1 MQIIKYPH
9 PTLRYKSKPLRRID
23 AELRS
28 MVAQMFDLMYE
39 HKGIGLAANQ
49 VDLPYRLIVVNVSG
63 DPAAKDEERVFINP
77 VLVRQKGSAEDRE
90 GCLSLPDIYA
100 PVVRSQR
107 IVLSAYNL
115 QGQEQTWELD
125 GMAARVVQHECD
137 HLDGILFIDR
147 LSPSNLLAIKKELEA
162 LESDFSGSRERGLI
176 PEDWRITARLRELES
191 LRT

>member
-1 MQIIKYPH
+1 MQIVKYPH
-9 PTLRYKSKPLRRID
+9 PRLRYKSKPLRRID
-23 AELRS
+23 AELRT

-49 VDLPYRLIVVNVSG
+49 VDLPYRLIVVNVTG
-63 DPAAKDEERVFINP
+63 DPAAKEEERVFINP

-100 PVVRSQR
+100 PVVRPEK

-125 GMAARVVQHECD
+125 GLPARVVQHECD

-147 LSPSNLLAIKKELEA
+147 LSVANLLAIKKDLEA
-162 LESDFSGSRERGLI
+162 LESDFSGSRKRGLI
-176 PEDWRITARLRELES
+176 PDDLRITARLRELEL

>member
-1 MQIIKYPH
+1 MQIVKYPH

-28 MVAQMFDLMYE
+28 MVARMFDLMYE

-49 VDLPYRLIVVNVSG
+49 VDLPYRLIVVNVTG
-63 DPAAKDEERVFINP
+63 DPAAKEEERVFINP
-77 VLVRQKGSAEDRE
+77 VLLRQKGSAEDRE

-100 PVVRSQR
+100 PVVRPQK

-125 GMAARVVQHECD
+125 GLGARVVQHECD

-147 LSPSNLLAIKKELEA
+147 LSYSNLLAIKKELEA
-162 LESDFSGSRERGLI
+162 LESDFSGSRQLGLI
-176 PEDWRITARLRELES
+176 PEDSRITARLRELEL